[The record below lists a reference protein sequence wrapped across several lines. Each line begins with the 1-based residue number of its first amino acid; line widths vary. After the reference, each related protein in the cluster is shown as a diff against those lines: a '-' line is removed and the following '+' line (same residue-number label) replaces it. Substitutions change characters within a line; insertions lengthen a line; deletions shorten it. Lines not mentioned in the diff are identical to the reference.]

1 MELSVPIVSD
11 RVCEADR
18 KMVSDN
24 FAKLDPSNMD
34 WGTCRGWQYILH
46 NLLTQ
51 SVTMITH

>member
-11 RVCEADR
+11 RVCEADK

-34 WGTCRGWQYILH
+34 WGTCRGWQYIL
-46 NLLTQ
+46 Q
-51 SVTMITH
+51 